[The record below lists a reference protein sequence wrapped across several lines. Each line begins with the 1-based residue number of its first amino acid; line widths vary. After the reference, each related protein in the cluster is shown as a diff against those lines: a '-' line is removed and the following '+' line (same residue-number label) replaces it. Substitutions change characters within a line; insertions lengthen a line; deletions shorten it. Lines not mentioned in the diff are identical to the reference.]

1 VSDRPTVQII
11 ADLATDPPE
20 WWPMSKSEAHT
31 VVAALLDAYR
41 ERDEA
46 KGSARAVADSCART
60 VRDFARSLD
69 EADEQLAE
77 TVALHNGAQARAA
90 EAERQAAQ
98 LRETL
103 GWVEQWAD
111 SGNDNHL
118 SLLLTVRAALAA
130 SRGDQSSRS

>member
-1 VSDRPTVQII
+1 VT
-11 ADLATDPPE
+11 ADGVMLPDDVRALVESVRKLMLYENDLP
-20 WWPMSKSEAHT
+20 SQ

-41 ERDEA
+41 ERDEWRA
-46 KGSARAVADSCART
+46 TARIEREERT
-60 VRDFARSLD
+60 K
-69 EADEQLAE
+69 
-77 TVALHNGAQARAA
+77 
-90 EAERQAAQ
+90 AEREAAQ

>member
-1 VSDRPTVQII
+1 VSDRPIVQII

-41 ERDEA
+41 ERDEWRA
-46 KGSARAVADSCART
+46 TARIEREERT
-60 VRDFARSLD
+60 K
-69 EADEQLAE
+69 
-77 TVALHNGAQARAA
+77 
-90 EAERQAAQ
+90 AEREAAQ